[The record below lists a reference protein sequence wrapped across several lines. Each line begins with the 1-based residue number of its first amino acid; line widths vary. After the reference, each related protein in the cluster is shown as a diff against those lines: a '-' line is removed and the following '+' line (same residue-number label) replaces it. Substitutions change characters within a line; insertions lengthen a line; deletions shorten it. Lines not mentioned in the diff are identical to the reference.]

1 MNTSAHIASTDAR
14 PQSKLEHFP
23 VPLFASVMGTT
34 GLAIAWQKAHA
45 VLGAPAVVGDVIRV
59 LATMLFVLLAVAYA
73 LKWLRHRQAAL
84 AESRHP
90 VRINFV
96 STISIGMLLL
106 STSWLAVV
114 PRLASAAWMLAALL
128 HLALTLRTISSW
140 IHHAHYDIKHVNPAW
155 FIPVVGNIIVP
166 IAGVK
171 IASPELSWFFF
182 SIGIVFWGILLTIVM
197 VRLFFHEPLPVRM
210 APTMFILLAPP
221 SVGFVAWTELVGGVD
236 AFGRILFYIALFLA
250 LVLASNALRFI
261 RLPFFISS
269 WAYSF
274 PLAALTIASIT
285 MFQHLGGTVLA
296 VIALVMLSMLSVV
309 LVLLAARTIVAAMRN
324 QICVPE

>member
-1 MNTSAHIASTDAR
+1 MNTSAHITSADAR

-34 GLAIAWQKAHA
+34 GLALAWQKAHA
-45 VLGAPAVVGDVIRV
+45 VLGAPALIGDTVRT
-59 LATMLFVLLAVAYA
+59 LATLLFALLAVSYA
-73 LKWLRHRQAAL
+73 LKWLRHPQAAL

-96 STISIGMLLL
+96 STISISLLLL
-106 STSWLAVV
+106 SVSWLGTA
-114 PRLASAAWMLAALL
+114 PRLASAVWAVGALL

-140 IHHAHYDIKHVNPAW
+140 IHHTHYDIKHVNPAW
-155 FIPVVGNIIVP
+155 FIPVVGNIIAP
-166 IAGVK
+166 IAGAR

-182 SIGIVFWGILLTIVM
+182 SIGIVFWGLLLTIVM
-197 VRLFFHEPLPVRM
+197 HRLFFHEPLPVRM
-210 APTMFILLAPP
+210 TPTMFILLAPP
-221 SVGFVAWTELVGGVD
+221 SVGFLAWTELVGGVD

-274 PLAALTIASIT
+274 PLAALTIAAVT
-285 MFQHLGGTVLA
+285 MFQHVGGTALA
-296 VIALVMLSMLSVV
+296 VIALVLLSVLSVV
-309 LVLLAARTIVAAMRN
+309 LVLLVARTIVAAYRN

>member
-1 MNTSAHIASTDAR
+1 MNTHAHIASANAR
-14 PQSKLEHFP
+14 PDSKLEHFP

-45 VLGAPAVVGDVIRV
+45 VLGAPALVGDVVRM
-59 LATMLFVLLAVAYA
+59 LASLLFVFLAATYA
-73 LKWLRHRQAAL
+73 LKWLRHRAAAL
-84 AESRHP
+84 AETRHP
-90 VRINFV
+90 VRIHFV
-96 STISIGMLLL
+96 SAISISLLLL
-106 STSWLAVV
+106 STSWISVA
-114 PRLASAAWMLAALL
+114 PRPAATAWAAAAML
-128 HLALTLRTISSW
+128 HLALTMRTISSW
-140 IHHAHYDIKHVNPAW
+140 IHHTHYDIKHVNPSW

-182 SIGIVFWGILLTIVM
+182 SIGIVFWGVMLTIVM
-197 VRLFFHEPLPVRM
+197 YRLFFHDALPAKL

-221 SVGFVAWTELVGGVD
+221 SVGFVAWTELAGGVD

-250 LVLASNALRFI
+250 LVLASDAMRFI
-261 RLPFFISS
+261 KLPFFISS

-285 MFQHLGGTVLA
+285 MFQHVGGTTLA
-296 VIALVMLSMLSVV
+296 VIALALLALLSIV
-309 LVLLAARTIVAAMRN
+309 LALLAARTIMAAWRN
-324 QICVPE
+324 QICIPE

>member
-14 PQSKLEHFP
+14 PHSKLEHFP

-45 VLGAPAVVGDVIRV
+45 VLGAPAVIGDAVRV
-59 LATMLFVLLAVAYA
+59 LATLLFASLAVAYA

-96 STISIGMLLL
+96 STISISLLLL
-106 STSWLAVV
+106 STSWLAVA
-114 PRLASAAWMLAALL
+114 PRLASATWALAALL

-140 IHHAHYDIKHVNPAW
+140 IHHTHYDIKHVNPAW

-197 VRLFFHEPLPVRM
+197 LRLFFHEPLPVRM
-210 APTMFILLAPP
+210 APTMFIVLAPP

-285 MFQHLGGTVLA
+285 MFQHLGGTTLA
-296 VIALVMLSMLSVV
+296 VIALVLLSVLSIV
-309 LVLLAARTIVAAMRN
+309 LVLLAARTIAAAWRN

>member
-1 MNTSAHIASTDAR
+1 MNTHAHIASADAR
-14 PQSKLEHFP
+14 PDSKLEHFP

-34 GLAIAWQKAHA
+34 GLAIAWQKAHT
-45 VLGAPAVVGDVIRV
+45 VLGAPALVGDAVRMLASVLFVV
-59 LATMLFVLLAVAYA
+59 LAATYA
-73 LKWLRHRQAAL
+73 LKWLRHRAAAL
-84 AESRHP
+84 AETRHP

-96 STISIGMLLL
+96 STISISLLLL
-106 STSWLAVV
+106 STSWLNVA
-114 PRLASAAWMLAALL
+114 PRLAATAWAAATML

-182 SIGIVFWGILLTIVM
+182 SIGIVFWGVLLTIVM
-197 VRLFFHEPLPVRM
+197 YRLFFHDALPARM
-210 APTMFILLAPP
+210 TPTMFILLAPP
-221 SVGFVAWTELVGGVD
+221 SVGFVAWTELAGGVD

-250 LVLASNALRFI
+250 LVLASDAMRFI

-285 MFQHLGGTVLA
+285 MFQHVGGPTLA
-296 VIALVMLSMLSVV
+296 VIALALLAVLSIV
-309 LVLLAARTIVAAMRN
+309 LALLAARTIMAAWCN
-324 QICVPE
+324 QICIPE